1 MGLFMAT
8 MLVTVNMVG
17 TGIFLLPVT
26 MASIG
31 SISLWG
37 WLVATIGAGSIGLMF
52 AYLGA
57 TDPQPGGP
65 YAYARLTFGPYLGF
79 QTNYVYWVAN
89 LVGNIAVATTVTS
102 YFTLFFP
109 VLKNEWIG
117 ASFSV
122 VMIWVATAVNLVGP
136 RCVGLVTSWGTA
148 IAIVPLLS
156 VAFFGWFWFDPQT
169 FLDGWNPHDKPPLS
183 ALATSATFAL
193 WAFIGIESASV
204 NAGVIANPQ
213 RNVPLATLLGLLIAA
228 FLYIST
234 CTVLLGIIPAETL
247 ATSDAPFS
255 LAAEKTVGHIGAIV
269 IGVAAIFKAGG
280 SLIGW
285 TLTIAQSAESAARD
299 GIFPRVYGL
308 RNKRGVA
315 VWNFIISGLLMSL
328 IVFATA
334 SPQLTKQFSN
344 IIDTAIILT
353 LLPYLYSAVAF
364 LVSCRA
370 RKFTDWRRYAA
381 WSVTLLAM
389 GYCLFAVAGSE
400 ANLTRNALFLL
411 FLSVPI
417 YLGFLKGAE
426 LRQGESD
433 DSNRG

>member
-31 SISLWG
+31 SISIWG
-37 WLVATIGAGSIGLMF
+37 WLVASLGAGCIGLMF

-79 QTNYVYWVAN
+79 QTNYVYWTAN

-102 YFTLFFP
+102 YFTLFIP
-109 VLKNEWIG
+109 ALKHEWVG

-122 VMIWVATAVNLVGP
+122 AMIWVATAINLVGP
-136 RCVGLVTSWGTA
+136 RCVGFVTGWGTA
-148 IAIVPLLS
+148 LAIIPLLG
-156 VAFFGWFWFDPQT
+156 VAFLGWFWFDPQT
-169 FLDGWNPHDKPPLS
+169 FLDGWNPNHRPPLA
-183 ALATSATFAL
+183 ALASSSAFAL

-204 NAGVIANPQ
+204 NAGVIENPK

-228 FLYIST
+228 FLYVST
-234 CTVLLGIIPAETL
+234 CTVLMGIIPAEKL
-247 ATSDAPFS
+247 AVADAPFS
-255 LAAEKTVGHIGAIV
+255 LAAEMTVGHIGAII

-299 GIFPRVYGL
+299 GIFPRIFGQ
-308 RNKRGVA
+308 RGKNGVP
-315 VWNFIISGLLMSL
+315 VKNFLVTGVLMSV

-334 SPQLTKQFSN
+334 SPNLTDQFDN

-381 WSVTLLAM
+381 WAVTLGAM
-389 GYCLFAVAGSE
+389 AYCLFAVAGSE
-400 ANLTRNALFLL
+400 GALARNALFLL
-411 FLSVPI
+411 LLSVPI
-417 YLGFLKGAE
+417 YLGFLKGMEA
-426 LRQGESD
+426 RKAGS
-433 DSNRG
+433 